1 MNLYHRQYGLPSH
14 PAMVILHGLF
24 GLSDNWDSLAKRF
37 AGGGLHVIVPD
48 QRNHGRSGHSPV
60 HSFEAMA
67 DDLLELL
74 EELNPGPVILLGHSM
89 GGKTAMQ
96 FALEHPEH
104 ITRLIIADISPASGS
119 NSQHHELTDI
129 MLSVPLHT
137 MTSRNQVESYLMER
151 IPIERI
157 RLFLLKNIYWK
168 DKSSLGWRANLEVIQ
183 ENLAEVFR
191 PIDYPAPF
199 EKPVLFLRGE
209 HSPYISD
216 NDIPRIKELFPQAE
230 IETIK
235 EGSHW
240 LHADNPDGFF
250 DAVMR
255 FVE

>member
-1 MNLYHRQYGLPSH
+1 MNLYYRHYGLPSH
-14 PAMVILHGLF
+14 PVMVILHGLF

-37 AGGGLHVIVPD
+37 AGEGFYVVVPD

-74 EELNPGPVILLGHSM
+74 EELHSGPVILLGHSM

-96 FALEHPEH
+96 FALEHPENVF
-104 ITRLIIADISPASGS
+104 RLIIADISPASGN

-129 MLSVPLHT
+129 MLNVPLHE
-137 MTSRNQVESYLMER
+137 MTSRKEVENYLKDR
-151 IPIERI
+151 IASERI

-168 DKSSLGWRANLEVIQ
+168 DKSSLGWRTNLEVIK

-191 PIDYPAPF
+191 PINYHEPF

-216 NDIPRIKELFPQAE
+216 HDIPKIKELFPHAAVE
-230 IETIK
+230 SVK

-240 LHADNPDGFF
+240 LHADNPDDFF
-250 DAVMR
+250 NAVMR
-255 FVE
+255 FVQ